1 MSPPNDHAALTVAT
15 PSALGRA
22 WAAVGRA
29 LGLTATV
36 ETTPEVVAGGD
47 YAASAAVPSRYS
59 PEVSLSAIAHPV
71 VYACIEAITSDLAGL
86 PIRVMRGEEVV
97 EGHWLHTM
105 LANTGLSQRTW
116 RKLMIRDQVLVGRS
130 TSVLLISSLRKGQ
143 PIGVR
148 WQHPNRV
155 KPVPGADGTPIGYEI
170 GLDRLIQYSPEQVIA
185 TLSLGYLDS
194 PDILTGIGATQV
206 LHADLT
212 ADEALAKAAAR
223 AASAGRPS
231 ALYRPRGDGAHW
243 APTQVAIIKD
253 TITSLFTK
261 SDGGVAVL
269 GTANGE
275 LDILGWAPR
284 EMEGPQQRAW
294 IRGTVMAVL
303 GVPPVRLGVD
313 GANTWATSD
322 AQMTAYWTQLQGTVA
337 PLDEALT
344 ALVRRVDGDPTL
356 TVEHAFD
363 GVPAL
368 QVAQSAVLDRIG
380 KHIANGM
387 SPASAYAYEGWEVAP
402 DAFGSAP
409 VPQPAPGAAPAPAP
423 ADDDT
428 PDDEDGSGPLA
439 ELGDDINV
447 ALGVL
452 TDPDA
457 TAEDKAAAVAELA
470 GIADELAGMA

>member
-1 MSPPNDHAALTVAT
+1 MSPPNDSTALTVAS

-29 LGLTATV
+29 LGLVGTV

-71 VYACIEAITSDLAGL
+71 VYACVEAITSDLAGL

-105 LANTGLSQRTW
+105 LANTGLGARTW

-170 GLDRLIQYSPEQVIA
+170 GLDRLIQYTPEQVIA

-206 LHADLT
+206 LHSDLT

-223 AASAGRPS
+223 AATAGRPS
-231 ALYRPRGDGAHW
+231 AIYRPKSGRW
-243 APTQVAIIKD
+243 SPTQVAIVKD

-261 SDGGVAVL
+261 ADGGVAVT
-269 GTANGE
+269 GEGESE

-344 ALVRRVDGDPTL
+344 ALVRRIDGDPTL

-368 QVAQSAVLDRIG
+368 QVAQTAVLDRIG

-387 SPASAYAYEGWEVAP
+387 SAAAAYAYEGWEVAP
-402 DAFGSAP
+402 DAFESAP
-409 VPQPAPGAAPAPAP
+409 MPQPGAAPTN
-423 ADDDT
+423 DS
-428 PDDEDGSGPLA
+428 DDEDATDAPTEDGPNPMA

-447 ALGVL
+447 ALDVL
-452 TDPDA
+452 RDPKA
-457 TAEDKAAAVAELA
+457 SAEDKAAALAELA
-470 GIADELAGMA
+470 SVADELAEMA

>member
-1 MSPPNDHAALTVAT
+1 
-15 PSALGRA
+15 
-22 WAAVGRA
+22 
-29 LGLTATV
+29 
-36 ETTPEVVAGGD
+36 
-47 YAASAAVPSRYS
+47 
-59 PEVSLSAIAHPV
+59 
-71 VYACIEAITSDLAGL
+71 
-86 PIRVMRGEEVV
+86 
-97 EGHWLHTM
+97 
-105 LANTGLSQRTW
+105 
-116 RKLMIRDQVLVGRS
+116 
-130 TSVLLISSLRKGQ
+130 
-143 PIGVR
+143 
-148 WQHPNRV
+148 
-155 KPVPGADGTPIGYEI
+155 
-170 GLDRLIQYSPEQVIA
+170 
-185 TLSLGYLDS
+185 
-194 PDILTGIGATQV
+194 
-206 LHADLT
+206 
-212 ADEALAKAAAR
+212 
-223 AASAGRPS
+223 
-231 ALYRPRGDGAHW
+231 
-243 APTQVAIIKD
+243 
-253 TITSLFTK
+253 
-261 SDGGVAVL
+261 
-269 GTANGE
+269 
-275 LDILGWAPR
+275 
-284 EMEGPQQRAW
+284 
-294 IRGTVMAVL
+294 
-303 GVPPVRLGVD
+303 VPPVRLGVD